1 MVKAMKDKD
10 TDGVAASALEGKG
23 EVEEVEPETPLVVF
37 VNSRS
42 GGRHGAELK
51 INVKKGL
58 EVFDGEKLYLDLIL
72 RLGIALEI
80 QEFPG
85 ETCSHSL
92 RPPPDQSGYPPL
104 PFIDWG

>member
-1 MVKAMKDKD
+1 MLKAMNHSLQHRRMKDKD

-51 INVKKGL
+51 
-58 EVFDGEKLYLDLIL
+58 
-72 RLGIALEI
+72 
-80 QEFPG
+80 EFPG

-92 RPPPDQSGYPPL
+92 RPPPDQGGYPPL